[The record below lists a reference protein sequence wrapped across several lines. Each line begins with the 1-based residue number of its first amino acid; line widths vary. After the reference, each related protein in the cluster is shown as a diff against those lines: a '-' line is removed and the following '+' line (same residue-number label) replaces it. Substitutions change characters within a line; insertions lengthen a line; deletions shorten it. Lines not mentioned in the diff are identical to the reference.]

1 LPKLWLLVV
10 VQDLELAVLEEF
22 LHREAIRVDLLADLL
37 VLGKEGRQR
46 FRNMSPNIGK
56 SVFLFQLLHRERCDV
71 VLDAN
76 VVFVQFRVCISFRE
90 FEQEQ
95 SAVDG
100 QSADHLFYRLANRSL
115 FDKVVLL
122 LVVKQGLGSN
132 EVGKHWDLADHI
144 KELLL

>member
-1 LPKLWLLVV
+1 
-10 VQDLELAVLEEF
+10 
-22 LHREAIRVDLLADLL
+22 
-37 VLGKEGRQR
+37 
-46 FRNMSPNIGK
+46 MSPNIGK
-56 SVFLFQLLHRERCDV
+56 SVFLFQLLHRERCYV

-76 VVFVQFRVCISFRE
+76 VVFFQFRVFFFACISFQE

-95 SAVDG
+95 SVVDG

-115 FDKVVLL
+115 LDEVVLL

-132 EVGKHWDLADHI
+132 EVGEHWDLADHI